1 MVHTAILLYRL
12 LAVLLVTAAAAVP
25 AAAAP
30 SQAYLLDNPAQVLV
44 LEDGALLV
52 AERGTHELKVP
63 R

>member
-1 MVHTAILLYRL
+1 MYRL

-30 SQAYLLDNPAQVLV
+30 SRAYLLDNPAQVLV